1 MRLDR
6 FRALAG
12 AAVAAAL
19 ATGLL
24 AACGGDDD
32 PQAITFTGTEKAG
45 ITGPS
50 SAETGSAEITF
61 ENDGKETSDLQ
72 LLRVEGDHSAAEV
85 AKALGD
91 ASQGKPF
98 PDWFFAGGGAGTT
111 AAGESQVITEVLEP
125 GTYYAVSTAGAPDP
139 KKFAAVEVTGDAS
152 DEELEADGGEVEAID
167 YGFKA
172 SGLKAGENEI
182 LFSNTGAQPHHILAS
197 RFIRGD
203 ATAADAEKFLKS
215 GPGAGGK
222 PPLIQKGSQDTAVV
236 EGGDSQLVTLNL
248 KPGRYALYCFISD
261 RQGGPPHVI
270 KGMVDEVEVSE

>member
-1 MRLDR
+1 MR
-6 FRALAG
+6 FRLLVP
-12 AAVAAAL
+12 AAIATLL
-19 ATGLL
+19 ATGFLG
-24 AACGGDDD
+24 ACGSDDD
-32 PQAITFTGTEKAG
+32 PQSLTFKGTEKNG

-50 SAETGSAEITF
+50 SAETGAAEITF

-72 LLRVEGDHSAAEV
+72 LLRVEGDHSASEV

-91 ASQGKPF
+91 ASQGNPF
-98 PDWFFAGGGAGTT
+98 PDWFFAAGGAGTT
-111 AAGESQVITEVLEP
+111 AAGESQVVTEVLEP

-139 KKFAAVEVTGDAS
+139 KKFAAVDVTGDAS

-197 RFIRGD
+197 RFIRDD

-248 KPGRYALYCFISD
+248 KPGRYAFYCFISD